1 MNSSQTI
8 RGSLAAF
15 ILLSLSAA
23 AATLKVKSGA
33 VHEGKVHGLIVLK
46 GDEQET
52 LSEQDPSKSVYWAS
66 YTVLNGSDLAAI
78 DARGVHLGSGQP
90 VARFEVK
97 QEDAPLDDVDVA
109 RTGLRIPS
117 GPFGTGT
124 TKAAGTVSRVEDRTG
139 QGPRRDTILG
149 EFRTE
154 GDKVELRPEIE
165 IETAQGIVKVPV
177 EDLLPLA
184 PE

>member
-15 ILLSLSAA
+15 IILSLSAA

-33 VHEGKVHGLIVLK
+33 VHEGKVNGLIVLK
-46 GDEQET
+46 GDERET
-52 LSEQDPSKSVYWAS
+52 LSEQDPSKTVYWAS

-78 DARGVHLGSGQP
+78 DAKGVHLGSGQP
-90 VARFEVK
+90 VGRFDVM
-97 QEDAPLDDVDVA
+97 QEDAPLDDADVV
-109 RTGLRIPS
+109 RTGLRIPP

-139 QGPRRDTILG
+139 PGPRRDTILG

-154 GDKVELRPEIE
+154 GDKVELRPAIE

-177 EDLLPLA
+177 EDLSPLA